1 MPIPTCRDMTELAT
15 DYMEG
20 ALPWRR
26 RLEAWWHLRLCPM
39 CRNYYDQL
47 VKLRRLLGLTHPPAP
62 SPEVESAVLAA
73 RRGARPDAD
82 PPGE

>member
-1 MPIPTCRDMTELAT
+1 MPIPTCRDMSELAT

-26 RLEAWWHLRLCPM
+26 RLETWWHLRLCSM

-47 VKLRRLLGLTHPPAP
+47 VKLRRLVARTPLPGP
-62 SPEVESAVLAA
+62 SPDVEDAVLAA
-73 RRGARPDAD
+73 RRGGTDGGRPA
-82 PPGE
+82 G